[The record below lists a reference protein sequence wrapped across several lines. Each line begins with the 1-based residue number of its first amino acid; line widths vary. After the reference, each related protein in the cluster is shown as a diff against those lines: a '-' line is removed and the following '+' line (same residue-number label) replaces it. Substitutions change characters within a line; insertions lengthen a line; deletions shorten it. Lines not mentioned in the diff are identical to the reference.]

1 MRESLVYRFRVAL
14 RHVSPKIWRR
24 IEVPAESSL
33 ADLQRVIQIVLGWS
47 QEYQHRFCIRNHYLG
62 TARPGGL
69 LLFGDPA
76 ETKLLQFGFRLNE
89 RFRYEYNFFDQWVF
103 DIRFEGARALHP
115 QHAYPRCV
123 AGARRAPVEDSGG
136 VHGSQAP
143 GLVAGPQ
150 GVACAADA

>member
-1 MRESLVYRFRVAL
+1 MEGSTVYRFRIAL

-47 QEYQHRFCIRNHYLG
+47 QEYQHRFCIRNHCLG

-76 ETKLLQFGFRLNE
+76 EMRLSQFGFQLNE
-89 RFRYEYNFFDQWVF
+89 RFRYEYNFFDQWAF
-103 DIRFEGARALHP
+103 DIRFEGARALDP
-115 QHAYPRCV
+115 KHAYPRCV
-123 AGARRAPVEDSGG
+123 AQISADLTSSSRR
-136 VHGSQAP
+136 HGTELQS
-143 GLVAGPQ
+143 
-150 GVACAADA
+150 CSYRR